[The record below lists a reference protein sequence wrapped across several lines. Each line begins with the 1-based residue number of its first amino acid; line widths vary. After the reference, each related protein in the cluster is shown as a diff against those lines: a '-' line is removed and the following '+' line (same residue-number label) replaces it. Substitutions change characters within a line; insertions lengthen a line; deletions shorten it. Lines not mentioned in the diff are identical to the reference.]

1 MEVSSR
7 FVDASLKPLT
17 TQITWRQT
25 TNYAAAVGDLNP
37 RYLDDERT
45 EGIVAPPMFPVA
57 VTWPI
62 SERVWE
68 YIAIPDFPYE
78 ILLTQ
83 VHYTE
88 HIRLYRLLRPE
99 DKLLI
104 KGRIAAIVPH
114 KSGTLMVLRYDAYDQ
129 TEGLVFTEHIGGL
142 MRGVQC
148 PDGGLGA
155 EELPKMPSL
164 ETKGPPVWEASIPVS
179 TEAPFIYDGCTNIIF
194 PIHTSVRFAHQVGLP
209 GIIYQGTAVLALGV
223 REVTNREIGGDP
235 VRVKAISCRFT
246 GMVIPGSTI
255 QVQML
260 GRSTEKDQTDIFFE
274 ILNSEGKR
282 AVSNGV
288 VSVSL

>member
-1 MEVSSR
+1 MDVSSR
-7 FVDASLKPLT
+7 FVGTSLKPMK

-37 RYLDDERT
+37 RYLDDERA
-45 EGIVAPPMFPVA
+45 EGIVASPMFPVA

-62 SERVWE
+62 SEKIWE

-99 DKLLI
+99 DNLLI

-129 TEGLVFTEHIGGL
+129 TEGPVFTEHIGGL

-148 PDGGLGA
+148 PDGGAGA
-155 EELPKMPSL
+155 AELPKMPSL
-164 ETKGPPVWEASIPVS
+164 ETKRPPVWEASIPVS

-194 PIHTSVRFAHQVGLP
+194 PIHTSVKFAHQVGLP

-223 REVTNREIGGDP
+223 REVTNREVGGDP

-260 GRSTEKDQTDIFFE
+260 GRITEKDQTDIFFE
-274 ILNSEGKR
+274 ILDSAGKR
-282 AVSNGV
+282 AVSDGV